1 MVRPDFDFLRANRQ
15 AFAAT
20 WLGHATVLVQIGG
33 VNVLADPVFSDRA
46 SPFEWIGPKRVVP
59 LGFSVEELPR
69 IDVVVISHNHY
80 DHLDRASVLA
90 LNAQPGGS
98 PLFLVPLG
106 LKAWMADI
114 GVTNVRELDWFDTT
128 ASSGFVAHFVPAH
141 HWSKRTL
148 WDRNADA
155 LGRLGAGSG
164 RQALL
169 PRGRHRLLARFRRD
183 RPALRAHRP
192 RPPFPS
198 AAMRRA
204 GSWRK
209 RTSIPMRR

>member
-1 MVRPDFDFLRANRQ
+1 MRRALLGAAAAAAVAVLAAANPTFDPAKPHHTESGFRNSDGEALQDPGFWRWQWERRNGGLAPTPPGGWKVEVVRPDFDFLRANRQ

-80 DHLDRASVLA
+80 DHLDRASVVA

-106 LKAWMADI
+106 LKI
-114 GVTNVRELDWFDTT
+114 G
-128 ASSGFVAHFVPAH
+128 
-141 HWSKRTL
+141 
-148 WDRNADA
+148 
-155 LGRLGAGSG
+155 
-164 RQALL
+164 
-169 PRGRHRLLARFRRD
+169 
-183 RPALRAHRP
+183 RAHV
-192 RPPFPS
+192 
-198 AAMRRA
+198 
-204 GSWRK
+204 
-209 RTSIPMRR
+209 